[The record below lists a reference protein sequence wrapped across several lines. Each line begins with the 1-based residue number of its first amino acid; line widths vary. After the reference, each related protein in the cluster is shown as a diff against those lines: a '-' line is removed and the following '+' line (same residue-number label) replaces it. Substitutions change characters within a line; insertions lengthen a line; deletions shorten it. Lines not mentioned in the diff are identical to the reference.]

1 MCNLLS
7 ANQFFDTLKPGTV
20 RPRLFRGKNPGFA
33 AGRALLT
40 GRFFSFRLTGRHT
53 CTYFWRGLAAKRD
66 CASRARMRAATAFW
80 PKPQKAAKALFDLPA
95 PSEKRRQRFS
105 TAPNRLGGNLFL
117 LMWLECARPLF
128 TLTPAACAFPAQA
141 GRGIIAQPEPR
152 RRNCPWQFRLPRVRK
167 REKALFAG
175 KIPVLRRTAKCRPAF
190 WPARDFFLRECRR
203 HSGWLPAIRR
213 DDAADSSA
221 AKPAYTCGEV

>member
-1 MCNLLS
+1 MITLYHILLCKSTAGKLFCTLHKSSAPVYSIFYIPIWCILCRLRCYGRGCFAHRAKLPQETPVGVSCSAAKPSTNL
-7 ANQFFDTLKPGTV
+7 
-20 RPRLFRGKNPGFA
+20 R
-33 AGRALLT
+33 
-40 GRFFSFRLTGRHT
+40 
-53 CTYFWRGLAAKRD
+53 RGLAAKRD

-141 GRGIIAQPEPR
+141 GLSPLDRA
-152 RRNCPWQFRLPRVRK
+152 
-167 REKALFAG
+167 
-175 KIPVLRRTAKCRPAF
+175 
-190 WPARDFFLRECRR
+190 
-203 HSGWLPAIRR
+203 
-213 DDAADSSA
+213 
-221 AKPAYTCGEV
+221 